1 MNRRGRLVGVAQ
13 TLQDRVYSANN
24 PAPVVE
30 NFGSKAIL
38 DAEVSAS
45 VIRMIRN
52 YSWLAIYL
60 FTLNLAGAALA
71 ETTVP
76 QLSDLEF
83 MTGHWVAP
91 SSDGAE
97 EVWLAAKGGT
107 MTGSFRWVIPNGPHV
122 LEYIIIQETEQ
133 GVVPRFKHLRPDYSA
148 WEETPNYYEL
158 TETQR
163 GRAVFTY
170 RGDNKRVPERM
181 IYTRPAA
188 NKLHFRGESSGED
201 EPLIL
206 KFIRA
211 RR

>member
-1 MNRRGRLVGVAQ
+1 MARKL
-13 TLQDRVYSANN
+13 
-24 PAPVVE
+24 
-30 NFGSKAIL
+30 FG
-38 DAEVSAS
+38 
-45 VIRMIRN
+45 
-52 YSWLAIYL
+52 LAICL
-60 FTLNLAGAALA
+60 FSLNLASTALA
-71 ETTVP
+71 ETSVP
-76 QLSDLEF
+76 QLSDLDF
-83 MTGHWVAP
+83 LAGHWVAP

-133 GVVPRFKHLRPDYSA
+133 GVVLRFKHLRPDYST

-158 TETQR
+158 TETQN
-163 GRAVFTY
+163 GRAVFTN
-170 RGDNKRVPERM
+170 RGDNKRAPDRM